1 MAQRVTGNLQQAC
14 IATAEI
20 TPTKIGTVVADYAL
34 VKKLLTIPVDGML
47 TGRGWIHIAEAF
59 DPGSSLT
66 IDLGDG
72 ADPDEFT
79 FDAAVDMT
87 AVAITALTTASGA
100 FAAQT
105 YGVVGEVAATF
116 VLAGAIPSIGKAYVF
131 MEYLRPLSASGV
143 G

>member
-1 MAQRVTGNLQQAC
+1 MQRVTGNLQQAC
-14 IATAEI
+14 IAVAEI
-20 TPTKIGTVVADYAL
+20 TPTKIGTVVADYAE

-47 TGRGWIHIAEAF
+47 TGRGWLHVHEAF

-66 IDLGDG
+66 ADIGDG

-79 FDAAVDMT
+79 FDAAIDLT
-87 AVAITALTTASGA
+87 TVAITALTTSSGA
-100 FAAQT
+100 FAAQE
-105 YGVVGEVAATF
+105 YGVTTEVDATF
-116 VLAGAIPSIGKAYVF
+116 VLAGAIPTIGKAYLY